1 MSIKTG
7 TDYYNDLIKKLAD
20 GKKHIALWYNTINS
34 IINVIL
40 IILIIYFFYK
50 IEGGISINVSYIL
63 LVVIGIILILIF
75 SDLLVIV

>member
-20 GKKHIALWYNTINS
+20 GKKNIALWYNTINS

-63 LVVIGIILILIF
+63 LVVMP
-75 SDLLVIV
+75 VEPCV